1 MPDNWSEA
9 VLEAL
14 DNLLVMTLDYLPN
27 LLGAT
32 LVLIAGL
39 VIAGLAK
46 KLVIKLLRLLK
57 VDRAL
62 EVSGIESA
70 LEKQDIRFDGPQIVG
85 ALVKWFIVIAILIAV
100 FDILGLVAVNAFLT
114 EILAYLP
121 NVVAALLILLV
132 ASVLA
137 EFVRK
142 LIVGAA
148 TAANVK
154 TAPFLGTVAKSAIW
168 VFAILAAI
176 NQLGIAS
183 ELVQILFSGIVFGTA
198 LALGLSFGLGGRQ
211 AASSLIEKVSKDSA
225 PRS

>member
-1 MPDNWSEA
+1 MMSLGEA
-9 VLEAL
+9 VLESLESLWFA
-14 DNLLVMTLDYLPN
+14 TLDYLPT
-27 LLGAT
+27 LLGAL
-32 LVLIAGL
+32 LVLVVGL
-39 VIAGLAK
+39 VIAGVVK
-46 KLVIKLLRLLK
+46 KLVVKLLRMFK

-62 EVSGIESA
+62 EVSGVEAA
-70 LEKQDIRFDGPQIVG
+70 LEKQDIRFDGSQIMG
-85 ALVKWFIVIAILIAV
+85 DLIKWFIIIAVLIAV

-121 NVVAALLILLV
+121 NVVATLLILLV

-142 LIVGAA
+142 LVVGTA

-154 TAPFLGTVAKSAIW
+154 TASFLGAVAKSAIW
-168 VFAILAAI
+168 VFAILAGI

-183 ELVQILFSGIVFGTA
+183 ELVQILFSGMVFATA

-211 AASSLIEKVSKDSA
+211 AASLLIEKVGKDNA

>member
-1 MPDNWSEA
+1 MLEA
-9 VLEAL
+9 VE
-14 DNLLVMTLDYLPN
+14 NLWVMTLDYLPN

-32 LVLIAGL
+32 LVLVVGL
-39 VIAGLAK
+39 IVAGLAK

-62 EVSGIESA
+62 EVSGVEAA
-70 LEKQDIRFDGPQIVG
+70 LEKQDIRFDGPQIIG
-85 ALVKWFIVIAILIAV
+85 TLVKWFIIIAVLIAV

-137 EFVRK
+137 EFVKK

-148 TAANVK
+148 IAANVK
-154 TAPFLGTVAKSAIW
+154 NAPFLGTVAKSAIW
-168 VFAILAAI
+168 VFAILAGI

-198 LALGLSFGLGGRQ
+198 LALGLSFGLGGRE